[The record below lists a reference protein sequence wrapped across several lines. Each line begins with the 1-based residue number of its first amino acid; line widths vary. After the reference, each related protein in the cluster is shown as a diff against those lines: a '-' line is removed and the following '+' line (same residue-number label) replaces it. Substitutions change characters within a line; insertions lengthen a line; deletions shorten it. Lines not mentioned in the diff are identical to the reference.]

1 MLVKAENY
9 RFSVIE
15 DPQVP
20 LSAGFA
26 DRSGLVVPVV
36 LICIAIALM
45 IMYSMWYRAHRKR
58 IASLM
63 VMGLNSELYINGVE
77 DVSMFHPFRTM
88 RIEKELENRVV
99 EGTVKG
105 V

>member
-1 MLVKAENY
+1 MLVNTDSY

-15 DPQVP
+15 DAPVP
-20 LSAGFA
+20 LSAGVA
-26 DRSGLVVPVV
+26 DKSGVVVMVV
-36 LICIAIALM
+36 LACIILALM

-63 VMGLNSELYINGVE
+63 VMGLSSEPYINGVE

-88 RIEKELENRVV
+88 RVERELENRVV